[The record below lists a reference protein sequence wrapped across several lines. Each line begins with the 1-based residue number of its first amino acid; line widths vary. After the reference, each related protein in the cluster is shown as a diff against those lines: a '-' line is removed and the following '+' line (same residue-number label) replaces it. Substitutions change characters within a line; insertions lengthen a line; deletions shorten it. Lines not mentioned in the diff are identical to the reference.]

1 MGKIEKAWTVFYKYI
16 FTKRGN
22 TIKKCVNTKI
32 KYIEKLGQI
41 QKKLCDTVLS
51 TKCSLNSSCN
61 TRTTNISARIN
72 LSTNRVMSGLMMI
85 HYLAILARIM
95 LGYFPIPV
103 VVTLHYVNR
112 VNRVSFLTMLA
123 FNSVLKT
130 LFILDF
136 QGMTAVPEKTN
147 LISMGV
153 FTFLCT

>member
-1 MGKIEKAWTVFYKYI
+1 
-16 FTKRGN
+16 
-22 TIKKCVNTKI
+22 
-32 KYIEKLGQI
+32 
-41 QKKLCDTVLS
+41 
-51 TKCSLNSSCN
+51 
-61 TRTTNISARIN
+61 
-72 LSTNRVMSGLMMI
+72 MMI